1 MTTSPWKQPTDFQ
14 LLVIAGR
21 LGMWLYKVGEVP
33 ASPQAVCLIWFLRN
47 LPLVFY
53 RMDGFSGLPKCPCS
67 HRDVWRKTR
76 YLWVKTRTD
85 HTAKV
90 VCYRMNRANSNRHY
104 PYGKVS
110 VEKQF
115 VSAVYSTYPLAAPKQ
130 IPQGV
135 QLLLAL
141 HPHSSPHLPSMRIKC
156 VPPVST
162 RWFRIHRVRVVPMC
176 PRLYVS
182 ALGLGKGEKIKLEL
196 GLRIATNRDE
206 DTERNLLET
215 HRDGYALGTCRDW
228 GYIRSGTYRYVTFFL
243 YGSSTVFTVFRSASF
258 PFPCRVHP
266 RATRCSEFA
275 SIIRT
280 CLGNFHLLFFMTLM
294 VFLTRGQRAGHRS

>member
-1 MTTSPWKQPTDFQ
+1 MWVSVSSRVHVLANSSGFVVVVIVVDQTDNIIWFSFPLMGLSLFTGRLLSCNWPLFLLMTTSPWKQPTDFQ

-53 RMDGFSGLPKCPCS
+53 RMDGFSGLPECPCS

-110 VEKQF
+110 VERQF

-182 ALGLGKGEKIKLEL
+182 TLGLG
-196 GLRIATNRDE
+196 
-206 DTERNLLET
+206 
-215 HRDGYALGTCRDW
+215 
-228 GYIRSGTYRYVTFFL
+228 
-243 YGSSTVFTVFRSASF
+243 
-258 PFPCRVHP
+258 
-266 RATRCSEFA
+266 
-275 SIIRT
+275 
-280 CLGNFHLLFFMTLM
+280 
-294 VFLTRGQRAGHRS
+294 